1 MRPDTTHR
9 RVRHL
14 LLAAIA
20 VLLCTS
26 GLVAGF
32 AEPASAAPKPAKVK
46 GVKLKKPRVD
56 GASASFKVKWKRAA
70 RATSYKVKWKVP
82 GGKAHKART
91 GKTSHVI
98 TGLAQGADYCV
109 KVRAYNGKRKGK
121 WSKSRCRTS
130 PRLGPV
136 QPVWVDR
143 QQPQGGT
150 LALTFRWN
158 EVPGA
163 TSYELAYVPGE
174 KDIQKHKK
182 KKVVTV
188 NATGTG
194 TAGALIGGFAPSQ
207 TYCFQVR
214 PSGPLGTGAWGVAGC
229 KYTEPAS
236 RFTGGGIQVNMMTWN
251 VCSADGPACAGHPW
265 NDRAARAQARI
276 AAIGPDAVAL
286 QESTPAVDDLDD
298 TAGYERAC
306 NVGVGLPDQP
316 NARNQSL
323 IVKSAKFDIVAN
335 TARGM
340 RFSGYSHGGC
350 WVELTDKAPGAGNRP
365 VVIASLHLA
374 PPAQASDQVRHD
386 QAVAFVAA
394 VQADV
399 AARHLPGAVPPIIF
413 AGDFNSDRNS
423 GRDGPREH
431 LNALGYDDAYDV
443 AEEYAALPYLNSFN
457 AWSSTPRIFPRWGGH
472 IDRVFVPPGARVT
485 SWRTDEPYA
494 NGLWTDLLS
503 DHAPVRV
510 TVQIP

>member
-26 GLVAGF
+26 GLVAGV

-56 GASASFKVKWKRAA
+56 GTTASFKVKWKRAA
-70 RATSYKVKWKVP
+70 RATSYKVKWKTP
-82 GGKAHKART
+82 GGKARKART

-98 TGLAQGADYCV
+98 TGLAQGVDYCV

-130 PRLGPV
+130 PQLAPV
-136 QPVWVDR
+136 QPVWVER

-150 LALTFRWN
+150 VALTFRWN

-188 NATGTG
+188 PATGTG
-194 TAGALIGGFAPSQ
+194 TAATVVGGFAPSQ

-214 PSGPLGTGAWGVAGC
+214 ASGPRGTGAWGVAGC
-229 KYTEPAS
+229 KFTEPAS
-236 RFTGGGIQVNMMTWN
+236 RFTGGGIHVNMMTWN
-251 VCSADGPACAGHPW
+251 MCSSSSVPACMNRPW
-265 NDRAARAQARI
+265 DDRKVAARQLIERVQ
-276 AAIGPDAVAL
+276 PDAVAL
-286 QESTPAVDDLDD
+286 QESSPAVDELD
-298 TAGYERAC
+298 TAAGYERAC
-306 NVGVGLPDQP
+306 QVGVGLPDQP

-323 IVKSAKFDIVAN
+323 IVKSQKFDVVAD
-335 TARGM
+335 TARGL

-350 WVELTDKAPGAGNRP
+350 WVRVIDTVTTRPLILASIHLSNPAAP
-365 VVIASLHLA
+365 
-374 PPAQASDQVRHD
+374 ASDQDR
-386 QAVAFVAA
+386 QAQMAAFWGALNADPNAA
-394 VQADV
+394 G
-399 AARHLPGAVPPIIF
+399 LPVLL
-413 AGDFNSDRNS
+413 AGDYNSDRN
-423 GRDGPREH
+423 RPLDGPRVF
-431 LNALGYDDAYDV
+431 LNSIGYDDAFDA
-443 AEEYAALPYLNSFN
+443 AEAYQSLPYVNSWN
-457 AWSSTPRIFPRWGGH
+457 NWTLPPPISLRWGGH
-472 IDRVFVPPGARVT
+472 VDRVFVPPYARVT
-485 SWRTDEPYA
+485 SWQMEQPFA
-494 NGLWTDLLS
+494 GGLQLS

-510 TVQIP
+510 TVEIP